1 MNITLLNLFDS
12 ELAVNVTLCGLV
24 IVFSMLIFLVL
35 VISVFGKSMVLIQNK
50 KLKKATNADVG
61 KNEKINNMPLKAKE
75 NNANTANEITEEET
89 VAAISAAVAYI
100 YKDSSV
106 TPKIKSIRPFNG
118 KNGGNTRSA
127 WAKAGIDNNM
137 RSFY

>member
-35 VISVFGKSMVLIQNK
+35 VISVFGKIMVLIQNK
-50 KLKKATNADVG
+50 KLKKATNADMG
-61 KNEKINNMPLKAKE
+61 NNMPLKAKE
-75 NNANTANEITEEET
+75 NNADTANEITEEET

-118 KNGGNTRSA
+118 NKNGGNTRSA
-127 WAKAGIDNNM
+127 WAKAGIENNM